1 MPSKSK
7 DFQNSKKE
15 METKIMPM
23 QWFIQV
29 ILMPGRRHQK
39 LDLPIEFSNSNLH
52 KILFQSMMTLN

>member
-15 METKIMPM
+15 METKIIPM

-52 KILFQSMMTLN
+52 KILF